1 MVKLEVISPAQLN
14 LVDDWLGV
22 KSALEGSSSNTLV
35 AYRRDVLDFLSFLT
49 IHSGNKNGAS
59 QLDSIDQVSMRSWI
73 AENRRS
79 GKTSRSISRQLSSV
93 KSFYKWFAKRRGIDP
108 TMVLITKAPKFQKKL
123 PRALSKEAAKEIS
136 QSIDL
141 TDNEPW
147 VIARDTAV
155 ILLLYGCGLRISEAL
170 SLKYSEMPLTDTLKI
185 QGKGDKFRIIPILQ
199 IAREA
204 VENYL
209 NTLPFTLNGNDN
221 IFRGV
226 RGGSLNPRSIQLVMK
241 LIREKLGIASNAT
254 PHSLRHSFAT
264 HLLTSGADLRSIQEL
279 LGHSSLS
286 TTQIY
291 TSVDS
296 SRLMDVYSKT
306 HPKANSN
313 SHLT

>member
-14 LVDDWLGV
+14 LLDDWLDV

-35 AYRRDVLDFLSFLT
+35 AYRRDLLDFLSFLT
-49 IHSGNKNGAS
+49 IYSGNKNGVS
-59 QLDSIDQVSMRSWI
+59 QLESIDQVSMRSWI

-79 GKTSRSISRQLSSV
+79 GKTSRSIARQLSSV

-136 QSIDL
+136 RRIDL
-141 TDNEPW
+141 TNNEPW

-170 SLKYSEMPLTDTLKI
+170 SLKYGEMPLADTLRI
-185 QGKGDKFRIIPILQ
+185 QGKGDKFRIIPILE
-199 IAREA
+199 IARKA

-209 NTLPFTLNGNDN
+209 NMLPFTLNGNDN

-226 RGGSLNPRSIQLVMK
+226 RGGNLNPRSIQLVMK

-296 SRLMDVYSKT
+296 SHLMDVYSKT

-313 SHLT
+313 SDLT

>member
-79 GKTSRSISRQLSSV
+79 GKTSRSIARQLSSV

-296 SRLMDVYSKT
+296 SHLMDVYSKT

>member
-1 MVKLEVISPAQLN
+1 LVKLEVISPAQLN

-22 KSALEGSSSNTLV
+22 KSALEGSSPNTLV

-79 GKTSRSISRQLSSV
+79 GKTSRSIARQLSSV

>member
-14 LVDDWLGV
+14 LVDDWLGL

-79 GKTSRSISRQLSSV
+79 GKTARSIARQLSSV

-185 QGKGDKFRIIPILQ
+185 QGKGDKFRVIPILQ

>member
-1 MVKLEVISPAQLN
+1 LAKLELISPAQLTLLN
-14 LVDDWLGV
+14 EWLDL
-22 KSALEGSSSNTLV
+22 KSALEGSSSNTLI
-35 AYRRDVLDFLSFLT
+35 AYKRDLVDFLSFLK
-49 IHSGNKNGAS
+49 IYSGNKNGAS

-79 GKTSRSISRQLSSV
+79 GKTSRSIARQLSSV

-296 SRLMDVYSKT
+296 SRLMEVYSKT

>member
-1 MVKLEVISPAQLN
+1 MVKLEVISPAQLK

-79 GKTSRSISRQLSSV
+79 GKTSRSIARQLSSV

-155 ILLLYGCGLRISEAL
+155 ILLLYCCGLRISEAL

-296 SRLMDVYSKT
+296 SRLMEVYSKT

>member
-22 KSALEGSSSNTLV
+22 KSALEGSSPNTLV

-79 GKTSRSISRQLSSV
+79 GKTSRSIARQLSSV

-141 TDNEPW
+141 IDNEPW
-147 VIARDTAV
+147 VIA
-155 ILLLYGCGLRISEAL
+155 L
-170 SLKYSEMPLTDTLKI
+170 SLI
-185 QGKGDKFRIIPILQ
+185 HI
-199 IAREA
+199 
-204 VENYL
+204 
-209 NTLPFTLNGNDN
+209 
-221 IFRGV
+221 
-226 RGGSLNPRSIQLVMK
+226 
-241 LIREKLGIASNAT
+241 
-254 PHSLRHSFAT
+254 
-264 HLLTSGADLRSIQEL
+264 
-279 LGHSSLS
+279 
-286 TTQIY
+286 
-291 TSVDS
+291 
-296 SRLMDVYSKT
+296 
-306 HPKANSN
+306 
-313 SHLT
+313 

>member
-22 KSALEGSSSNTLV
+22 KSALEGSSPNTLV
-35 AYRRDVLDFLSFLT
+35 AYRRDVLDFLSFRT

-79 GKTSRSISRQLSSV
+79 GKTSRSIARQLSSV

>member
-14 LVDDWLGV
+14 LVEDWLDV

-35 AYRRDVLDFLSFLT
+35 AYRRDLLNFLSFLT
-49 IHSGNKNGAS
+49 INSGNKNGAS

-79 GKTSRSISRQLSSV
+79 GKTSRSIARQLSSV

-108 TMVLITKAPKFQKKL
+108 TVVLITKAPKFQKKL

-226 RGGSLNPRSIQLVMK
+226 RGGNLNSRSIQLVMK

-296 SRLMDVYSKT
+296 SHLMDVYSKT

-313 SHLT
+313 SDLT

>member
-1 MVKLEVISPAQLN
+1 
-14 LVDDWLGV
+14 
-22 KSALEGSSSNTLV
+22 
-35 AYRRDVLDFLSFLT
+35 
-49 IHSGNKNGAS
+49 
-59 QLDSIDQVSMRSWI
+59 
-73 AENRRS
+73 
-79 GKTSRSISRQLSSV
+79 
-93 KSFYKWFAKRRGIDP
+93 
-108 TMVLITKAPKFQKKL
+108 L

>member
-1 MVKLEVISPAQLN
+1 LVKLEVISPAQLN

-79 GKTSRSISRQLSSV
+79 GKTSRSIARQLSSV

-185 QGKGDKFRIIPILQ
+185 HGKGNKFRIIPILQ

>member
-49 IHSGNKNGAS
+49 IYSGNKNGAS

-79 GKTSRSISRQLSSV
+79 GKTSRSIARQLSSV

-296 SRLMDVYSKT
+296 SRLIDVYSKT

-313 SHLT
+313 SRLT

>member
-79 GKTSRSISRQLSSV
+79 GKTSRSIARQLSSV

-185 QGKGDKFRIIPILQ
+185 HGKGNKFRIIPILQ

>member
-1 MVKLEVISPAQLN
+1 
-14 LVDDWLGV
+14 VDDWLGV
-22 KSALEGSSSNTLV
+22 KSALEGSSPNTLV

-79 GKTSRSISRQLSSV
+79 GKTSRSIARQLSSV

-296 SRLMDVYSKT
+296 SRLMEVYSKT

>member
-14 LVDDWLGV
+14 LVDDWLSV

-79 GKTSRSISRQLSSV
+79 GKTSRSIARQLSSV

>member
-22 KSALEGSSSNTLV
+22 KSALEGSSPNTLV

-49 IHSGNKNGAS
+49 INSGNKNGAS

-79 GKTSRSISRQLSSV
+79 GKTSRSIARQLSSV

-296 SRLMDVYSKT
+296 SRLMEVYSKT

>member
-1 MVKLEVISPAQLN
+1 MVNLEVISPAQLN

-79 GKTSRSISRQLSSV
+79 GKTSRSIARQLSSV

>member
-22 KSALEGSSSNTLV
+22 KSALEGSSPNTLV

-59 QLDSIDQVSMRSWI
+59 QLDSIDQVFMRSWI

-79 GKTSRSISRQLSSV
+79 GKTSRSIARQLSSV

-296 SRLMDVYSKT
+296 SRLMEVYSKT

>member
-1 MVKLEVISPAQLN
+1 MDE
-14 LVDDWLGV
+14 WLAV
-22 KSALEGSSSNTLV
+22 KSALEGSSPNTLE
-35 AYRRDVLDFLSFLT
+35 AYRRDLLNFLSFLT
-49 IHSGNKNGAS
+49 IYSGNKIGAG
-59 QLDSIDQVSMRSWI
+59 QLDSIDQVSMRSWM

-79 GKTSRSISRQLSSV
+79 GKTSRSIARQLSSV

-123 PRALSKEAAKEIS
+123 PRALSKEATIEIS
-136 QSIDL
+136 RSIYL

-170 SLKYSEMPLTDTLKI
+170 SLKYSEMPLADNLKI
-185 QGKGDKFRIIPILQ
+185 KGKGDKFRIIPILQ

-204 VENYL
+204 VETYL
-209 NTLPFTLNGNDN
+209 NMLPFTLIGGDN

-226 RGGSLNPRSIQLVMK
+226 RGGKLNPRSIQLVMK

-296 SRLMDVYSKT
+296 SYLMEVYSKT
-306 HPKANSN
+306 HPKANARSN
-313 SHLT
+313 LT

>member
-1 MVKLEVISPAQLN
+1 
-14 LVDDWLGV
+14 
-22 KSALEGSSSNTLV
+22 
-35 AYRRDVLDFLSFLT
+35 
-49 IHSGNKNGAS
+49 
-59 QLDSIDQVSMRSWI
+59 
-73 AENRRS
+73 
-79 GKTSRSISRQLSSV
+79 
-93 KSFYKWFAKRRGIDP
+93 
-108 TMVLITKAPKFQKKL
+108 MVLITKAPKFQKKL

-170 SLKYSEMPLTDTLKI
+170 SLKYSEMPLADTLRI
-185 QGKGDKFRIIPILQ
+185 QGKGDKFRIIPILE
-199 IAREA
+199 IARKA

-226 RGGSLNPRSIQLVMK
+226 RGGNLNPRSIQLVMK

>member
-35 AYRRDVLDFLSFLT
+35 AYRRDVLGFLSFLT

-79 GKTSRSISRQLSSV
+79 GKTSRSIARQLSSV

-199 IAREA
+199 IARDA

>member
-79 GKTSRSISRQLSSV
+79 GKTSRSIARQLSSV

-296 SRLMDVYSKT
+296 SHLIDVYSKT
-306 HPKANSN
+306 HPKANARSN
-313 SHLT
+313 LT

>member
-14 LVDDWLGV
+14 LVDDWLDV

-35 AYRRDVLDFLSFLT
+35 AYRRDLLNFLSFLT
-49 IHSGNKNGAS
+49 INSGNKNGAS
-59 QLDSIDQVSMRSWI
+59 QLDSIDQISMRSWI

-79 GKTSRSISRQLSSV
+79 GKTSRSIARQLSSV
-93 KSFYKWFAKRRGIDP
+93 KSFYRWFAKRRGIDP

>member
-59 QLDSIDQVSMRSWI
+59 QLDSIDQVSMRSWT

-79 GKTSRSISRQLSSV
+79 GKTSRSIARQLSSV

>member
-79 GKTSRSISRQLSSV
+79 GKTSRSIARQLSSV

-199 IAREA
+199 IAKEA

>member
-79 GKTSRSISRQLSSV
+79 GKTSRSIARQLSSV

-170 SLKYSEMPLTDTLKI
+170 SLKYSEIPLTDTLKI

-313 SHLT
+313 GNLT

>member
-1 MVKLEVISPAQLN
+1 LAKLELISPAQLN
-14 LVDDWLGV
+14 LLHEWLDL

-35 AYRRDVLDFLSFLT
+35 AYKRDLINFFSFLT
-49 IHSGNKNGAS
+49 SQNENKNDVF
-59 QLDSIDQVSMRSWI
+59 QLESIDQVSMRSWM

-79 GKTSRSISRQLSSV
+79 GKTSRSIARQLSSV
-93 KSFYKWFAKRRGIDP
+93 KSFYKWFARKRGIDP
-108 TMVLITKAPKFQKKL
+108 TMVLITQAPKFQKKL
-123 PRALSKEAAKEIS
+123 PRALSQKAAKEIS
-136 QSIDL
+136 SSIDL

-170 SLKYSEMPLTDTLKI
+170 SLKYREIPLKDTLQIK
-185 QGKGDKFRIIPILQ
+185 GKGDKSRVIPILQ
-199 IAREA
+199 IARDA

-209 NTLPFTLNGNDN
+209 KLLPFTLNSDDN

-241 LIREKLGIASNAT
+241 LIREKLGIAANAT
-254 PHSLRHSFAT
+254 PHTLRHSFAT

-279 LGHSSLS
+279 LGHASLS

-296 SRLMDVYSKT
+296 SHLMDVYSKT
-306 HPKANSN
+306 HPKAKLKINK
-313 SHLT
+313 T